1 MSNSLMIIQI
11 VVCNFKHQFTMGWK
25 WQNSAEKWF
34 QEILQAY
41 LLGKHCTL
49 FFKFQPTMWLII
61 TSIYKYII
69 LCLDNCPKP
78 NCADVNEQLKLQS
91 EGQLSTVEEENDL
104 FEKPEDDSVTTSTSV
119 YVAQPG
125 SPESGENYFF

>member
-1 MSNSLMIIQI
+1 MVPRNTSSIFIRQTVHFFQI
-11 VVCNFKHQFTMGWK
+11 
-25 WQNSAEKWF
+25 SA
-34 QEILQAY
+34 Y
-41 LLGKHCTL
+41 HV
-49 FFKFQPTMWLII
+49 II

-125 SPESGENYFF
+125 SPESGENYFLIFAPKKLRLHW

>member
-1 MSNSLMIIQI
+1 MQKNLPMVPRNISRLSFRQTLHTFFQI
-11 VVCNFKHQFTMGWK
+11 
-25 WQNSAEKWF
+25 SA
-34 QEILQAY
+34 Y
-41 LLGKHCTL
+41 HV
-49 FFKFQPTMWLII
+49 II

-125 SPESGENYFF
+125 SPESGENYFLIFAPKKLRLHW

>member
-1 MSNSLMIIQI
+1 M
-11 VVCNFKHQFTMGWK
+11 
-25 WQNSAEKWF
+25 
-34 QEILQAY
+34 
-41 LLGKHCTL
+41 
-49 FFKFQPTMWLII
+49 II

-125 SPESGENYFF
+125 SPESGENYFFNFRAKKIGIALVTNQIQFFLVLFLETTFI

>member
-1 MSNSLMIIQI
+1 M
-11 VVCNFKHQFTMGWK
+11 
-25 WQNSAEKWF
+25 
-34 QEILQAY
+34 
-41 LLGKHCTL
+41 TL
-49 FFKFQPTMWLII
+49 

-125 SPESGENYFF
+125 SPESGENYFLIFAPKKLGLHWLPTKFIFFCFVFGNYFYHSVLHYAFI